1 MVANG
6 NLGNI
11 PVLLLYPFG
20 LILCCVKGSATLV
33 FMGYSC
39 IYGIMSHSIYLR
51 AKFFNITLE

>member
-1 MVANG
+1 M
-6 NLGNI
+6 
-11 PVLLLYPFG
+11 LLLYPFG